1 MNRTEKQISRAVE
14 QAVETAMPKAVERA
28 LETAMPKVIEQA
40 MGVLSLEKIS
50 TMSFEEIDNREV
62 V

>member
-14 QAVETAMPKAVERA
+14 RALETAMPKAVE
-28 LETAMPKVIEQA
+28 QA
-40 MGVLSLEKIS
+40 FGVLSLEKIS

>member
-14 QAVETAMPKAVERA
+14 QAVETAMPK
-28 LETAMPKVIEQA
+28 VIEQVF
-40 MGVLSLEKIS
+40 GVLSLERIG

>member
-14 QAVETAMPKAVERA
+14 QAVEAT
-28 LETAMPKVIEQA
+28 MPKVIEQA

-50 TMSFEEIDNREV
+50 TMSFAEIANREV
-62 V
+62 A

>member
-14 QAVETAMPKAVERA
+14 RALETVMPKAVE
-28 LETAMPKVIEQA
+28 QA
-40 MGVLSLEKIS
+40 FGVLSLEDIRQ
-50 TMSFEEIDNREV
+50 MSFDDLADREV